1 MRSDWT
7 ALQPEVL
14 GAIKAHTGPIHQVVP
29 APAGNHAD
37 VAATVHAA
45 AGRVFVKAARKL
57 SEETDGPE
65 VRSLRNEARIVPHV
79 AEFAPRLHWTVEAG
93 GWLVLGFEH
102 VDGRHADYTPG
113 SPDLEILAKT
123 VHALQGARCP
133 DVVRMSVERRWA
145 TVAEDVSPMAG
156 GALLHTDVNPENLLI
171 TPDGRA
177 VLVDWAHASR
187 GAAWVELG
195 LLIPWLLKAGHA
207 PVEVGNWLSQFPS
220 WAAADATHIDLF
232 SEVFAERWRLRAED
246 SGCPAWVALHAD
258 LTRRWA
264 EYRRGSG

>member
-7 ALQPEVL
+7 DLPFEVL
-14 GAIKAHTGPIHQVVP
+14 DGIEAHTGPIHRTEP

-37 VAATVHAA
+37 IASNVDTAS
-45 AGRVFVKAARKL
+45 GRLFVKAARKV
-57 SEETDGPE
+57 SPEKDGPE
-65 VRSLRNEARIVPHV
+65 VRSLRNEARILPHV
-79 AEFAPRLHWTVEAG
+79 TEFAPRLHWTVEAG

-123 VHALQGARCP
+123 LHALQATPCP
-133 DVVRMSVERRWA
+133 EIVQMQVERRWE
-145 TVAEDVSPMAG
+145 TVTEDVSPMAG
-156 GALLHTDVNPENLLI
+156 TALLHTDVNAENLLI

-177 VLVDWAHASR
+177 VLVDWAFASR

-195 LLIPWLLKAGHA
+195 LLLPWLLKAGHTPA
-207 PVEVGNWLSQFPS
+207 EAADWVTEFPS
-220 WAAADATHIDLF
+220 WAQADPADVDLF
-232 SEVFAERWRLRAED
+232 STAFAERWRRHAERN
-246 SGCPAWVALHAD
+246 PAEWVALHAD

-264 EYRRGSG
+264 EFHRGG